1 MILIISLLSSG
12 VIKDQL
18 PCTEFQGKKW
28 VEKLLRKMLI
38 MNQWKSICLLCP
50 GHVMIS
56 CIKSQLKCIFFISSI
71 SHQSFLFLHFSL
83 QVRLYIL
90 KYSFLTRRFVMIDR

>member
-38 MNQWKSICLLCP
+38 MNQWKSILLALSRSRDDKLYKKP
-50 GHVMIS
+50 VEMY
-56 CIKSQLKCIFFISSI
+56 
-71 SHQSFLFLHFSL
+71 FLHQFNFSSVL
-83 QVRLYIL
+83 SLL
-90 KYSFLTRRFVMIDR
+90 AF

>member
-18 PCTEFQGKKW
+18 PCTEFLGKKW

-38 MNQWKSICLLCP
+38 VNQWKSILLALSRSRDERKLYKKP
-50 GHVMIS
+50 VEI
-56 CIKSQLKCIFFISSI
+56 
-71 SHQSFLFLHFSL
+71 SFLHQFNFSSVL
-83 QVRLYIL
+83 SLL
-90 KYSFLTRRFVMIDR
+90 AF